1 MRFDKVPE
9 LNLHLKRMTPNQA
22 KILINYAMEK
32 HWDIKDYYQISE
44 ELEDYIIFHSPP
56 EPDYSE
62 LVYLQAKFLFFAG
75 NLPKLNDTFTL
86 TAASR
91 NVPGVQLYYALGLAF
106 QGHSK
111 EGLEILNQIDSEMY
125 MNDPIVRIE
134 LLGIKLFIYSI
145 KRNHLKVA
153 DYYSQIIDYCNSNIE
168 SNELKAHLLPWAYLR
183 NAYTI
188 RSKGQVVKAL
198 DLITKCQRDLSV
210 FPHRF
215 FQVMA
220 FTLMGHCHHNLG
232 NLEKALEFY
241 DRAID
246 LALEIHSRLLLSI
259 LYNRV
264 GMAMGGQKQ
273 PQLAKK
279 YYQKA
284 VTQARK
290 AGANWLQIGPL
301 ANLAYWKISEG
312 AIKEAIDDFHQFV
325 EIAAGAGDERE
336 LCYAQLTLA
345 ELYRGIGDV
354 AKTKYFLSKGFDL
367 AVKLGLFRFV
377 SRPEDEVDYN

>member
-1 MRFDKVPE
+1 MKFDKVPE

-22 KILINYAMEK
+22 KILIKYGIK
-32 HWDIKDYYQISE
+32 QHWDIKDFYQISE
-44 ELEDYIIFHSPP
+44 ELEEYIILHSPP

-62 LVYLQAKFLFFAG
+62 LIYLQAKLLFFSG
-75 NLPKLNDTFTL
+75 NLLKLNDIYAL

-91 NVPGVQLYYALGLAF
+91 NVLGVQIYYALGLAF

-111 EGLEILNQIDSEMY
+111 QGLDILNQIDSEMF
-125 MNDPIVRIE
+125 MNDSFVKVE
-134 LLGIKLFIYSI
+134 FLNIKLFIYSI

-153 DYYSQIIDYCNSNIE
+153 DYYSQIIAYCDSHIE
-168 SNELKAHLLPWAYLR
+168 SAELKAHVLPWAYLR
-183 NAYTI
+183 QAYTI
-188 RSKGQVVKAL
+188 RSRGKVVEAL
-198 DLITKCQRDLSV
+198 DLITKCQRDLNV

-215 FQVMA
+215 FQVMV
-220 FTLMGHCHHNLG
+220 FTLLGHCHHNLG
-232 NLEKALEFY
+232 NIDEALKFY
-241 DRAID
+241 DQAID
-246 LALEIHSRLLLSI
+246 LALETHARILLSI

-264 GMAMGGQKQ
+264 GMAMAGQKQ

-290 AGANWLQIGPL
+290 AGAEWLQIGPL
-301 ANLAYWKISEG
+301 ANLAYWKISIG
-312 AIKEAIDDFHQFV
+312 AVKEAIDDFHQFI
-325 EIAAGAGDERE
+325 EIAASVGDERE

-377 SRPEDEVDYN
+377 SHPEDNVDYN

>member
-1 MRFDKVPE
+1 MRFIKVPE
-9 LNLHLKRMTPNQA
+9 LYSHLRRMTPDQA
-22 KILINYAMEK
+22 EILVNFALEN
-32 HWDIKDYYQISE
+32 HWDIKDFYQISE
-44 ELEDYIIFHSPP
+44 ELEEFISKHSPSD
-56 EPDYSE
+56 PDYSE
-62 LVYLQAKFLFFAG
+62 LVYLQAKLLFFSG
-75 NLPKLNDTFTL
+75 NLLKLNDIYTL

-91 NVPGVQLYYALGLAF
+91 NIPGVQIYYALGLAF

-111 EGLEILNQIDSEMY
+111 QGLDILNQIDSEMY
-125 MNDPIVRIE
+125 MNDPFVKVE
-134 LLGIKLFIYSI
+134 FLSIKLFIYSI

-153 DYYSQIIDYCNSNIE
+153 EYYSQIIAYCDSHVE
-168 SNELKAHLLPWAYLR
+168 SAELKAHLLPWAYLR
-183 NAYTI
+183 QAYTI
-188 RSKGQVVKAL
+188 RSRGQIVEAL
-198 DLITKCQRDLSV
+198 DLMTKCQRDLNV

-215 FQVMA
+215 FQVMV

-232 NLEKALEFY
+232 NLEEALKFY
-241 DRAID
+241 DQAID
-246 LALEIHSRLLLSI
+246 LALETHARIPLSI

-264 GMAMGGQKQ
+264 GMAMAGQKQ

-284 VTQARK
+284 VTQAKK
-290 AGANWLQIGPL
+290 AGAEWLQIGPL
-301 ANLAYWKISEG
+301 ANLAYWKISVG
-312 AIKEAIDDFHQFV
+312 AVKEAIDDFHQFV
-325 EIAAGAGDERE
+325 EIAAGVGDERE

-377 SRPEDEVDYN
+377 SRPEDDVDYN